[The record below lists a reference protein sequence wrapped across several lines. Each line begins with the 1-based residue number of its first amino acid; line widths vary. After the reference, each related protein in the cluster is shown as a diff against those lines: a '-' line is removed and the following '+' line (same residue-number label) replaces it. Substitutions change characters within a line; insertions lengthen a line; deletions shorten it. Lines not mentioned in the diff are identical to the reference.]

1 METSDS
7 KTEGWSKNFKLLQ
20 SQLQVKKAALTQA
33 KVRTGPGQE
42 RASPLSSFKLAL
54 CPLAGYVEKSG
65 WARGGELIAS
75 PGSWKQQDHS
85 WSGN

>member
-1 METSDS
+1 MGRREE
-7 KTEGWSKNFKLLQ
+7 KKGRKEREGREGRRKRRRKRS
-20 SQLQVKKAALTQA
+20 
-33 KVRTGPGQE
+33 RTGPGQE

-75 PGSWKQQDHS
+75 PVSWIQQDHS